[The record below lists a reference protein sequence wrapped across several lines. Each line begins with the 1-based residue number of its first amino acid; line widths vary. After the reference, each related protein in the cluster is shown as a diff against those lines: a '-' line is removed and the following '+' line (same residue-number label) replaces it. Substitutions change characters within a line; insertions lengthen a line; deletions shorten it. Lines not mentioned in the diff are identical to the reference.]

1 MTDDPYE
8 YSTLILGV
16 LFIVSEVL
24 PFIKKNKGNG
34 VCDSIVCILKGSS
47 CVALKIVE
55 NIESKEED
63 II

>member
-8 YSTLILGV
+8 YSTIILGI
-16 LFIVSEVL
+16 LFITSELL

-34 VCDSIVCILKGSS
+34 ICDSIVCILKGSS

-55 NIESKEED
+55 TIEAKD
-63 II
+63 DVP